1 MRARL
6 LGLAAVSAIL
16 LVSCQ
21 APPPPAPLPEERV
34 DGFSAERAWSHVE
47 ALAAA
52 GPRSVGSEGNAEAR
66 EYLKDQLEQLG
77 LEIVAQRVEVQV
89 GDREPFFLVNI
100 AARIRG
106 QSEDAI
112 VLAAGY
118 DTTPI
123 DSFEYLGVNEA
134 ASGPAVL
141 LELARVL
148 SEQSLA
154 YTTWLVF
161 LDGEAPS
168 GPGQSPNHFGS
179 SALAKRLAEEGVLDQ
194 IRLAVVIEK
203 VCDPDLRIA
212 RDLSSQRV
220 YREEFWRAAARLG
233 HREIFDREQ
242 YQSPSASHRPLSDA
256 GLRRVVA
263 LVDTSFGGGDPP
275 GVYAGTADDD
285 LAHCSADSLETVGS
299 VTLEAL
305 GVISQRLAKIDRFA
319 ASPVAEAQALAW
331 DTLGP
336 AEAEE
341 SSPEGEE
348 SGESAKPVSDAA
360 DAVPAAE
367 APSSA
372 ESEPGAPASRSVEA
386 SR

>member
-66 EYLKDQLEQLG
+66 EYLKDQLEELG

-89 GDREPFFLVNI
+89 GDREPFDLVNI

-141 LELARVL
+141 LELGRVL
-148 SEQSLA
+148 SEQTLA

-168 GPGQSPNHFGS
+168 GPGKSPNHFGS

-285 LAHCSADSLETVGS
+285 LAHCSAESLETVGS

-305 GVISQRLAKIDRFA
+305 GVIAQRLAKIDRFA

-336 AEAEE
+336 AGAEG
-341 SSPEGEE
+341 SSPEEEE
-348 SGESAKPVSDAA
+348 SGESAESVSDAA
-360 DAVPAAE
+360 DEVPAAE
-367 APSSA
+367 APSA
-372 ESEPGAPASRSVEA
+372 DSEPGAPASRSVED